1 MSAALVLLA
10 HLERLRRLRAVALAL
25 IVPLTACG
33 DYDPKPRAA
42 AGSGAQPAT
51 MGALTPAETAAG
63 GAGGNSGQAAQDGS
77 GPAGGSSAAGGTAS
91 SSGGGG
97 GGLGGSGTIEVEPVE
112 ASCDAVTSCGGD
124 VVGTW
129 VVAGSCLPVSGM
141 ANVSGFGLGCTA
153 APVTGL
159 LEVTGTWTA
168 RADGTFTDQTITSG
182 DSQLEL
188 PPECLNVSGTITTCD
203 RLGGAFQALGYASV
217 LCTDAASGG
226 GCTCLASAEQAGGLA
241 IVALG
246 APSSGTYATA
256 NGVLTTSAGVDTE
269 YAYCVSG
276 NTLIMTPQ
284 TTGATGALTG
294 TMAFVKP

>member
-1 MSAALVLLA
+1 
-10 HLERLRRLRAVALAL
+10 
-25 IVPLTACG
+25 
-33 DYDPKPRAA
+33 
-42 AGSGAQPAT
+42 
-51 MGALTPAETAAG
+51 
-63 GAGGNSGQAAQDGS
+63 
-77 GPAGGSSAAGGTAS
+77 
-91 SSGGGG
+91 
-97 GGLGGSGTIEVEPVE
+97 VE
-112 ASCDAVTSCGGD
+112 ASCEAVTSCGGD

-226 GCTCLASAEQAGGLA
+226 GCTCQASAEQAGGLA
-241 IVALG
+241 MLAIG
-246 APSSGTYATA
+246 APSMGAYSAA
-256 NGVLTTSAGVDTE
+256 NGVLTTSTGVDTE
-269 YAYCVSG
+269 YAYCVTG
-276 NTLIMTPQ
+276 NTLVMTPQ

-294 TMAFVKP
+294 TIAFVKP